1 MPLRHASGMTPR
13 LDPALPLVWR
23 SPREL
28 QLGAPRSVAVLADP
42 GPAELGLLRALSAG
56 ASPSTLRTI
65 GTALGATEAEVDAL
79 LDRLAPALAPDAE
92 PRRAAVVA
100 LGGEPGAVASLAG
113 LVARLGHR
121 PADAADVDPR
131 DADAAV
137 LVGHRVIAPGA
148 HLPWLAADVP
158 HLAVVFDE
166 RGAEVGPFVRPG
178 TGPCLRCVHLGR
190 RDADAAW
197 PAIAAQLAAIAPP
210 PRAPRAEHEALALA
224 ASVVDDL
231 VRTGRTALDAGA
243 VVLSEAGGRHRPE
256 PRPIE
261 AHRECGCRALGGT
274 ATAPVRLDARRPAPP
289 SSGSAAAV
297 PA

>member
-1 MPLRHASGMTPR
+1 MTPR
-13 LDPALPLVWR
+13 LEPALPLVWR

-28 QLGAPRSVAVLADP
+28 QLGGTRPAAVLPDP
-42 GPAELGLLRALSAG
+42 SSAALGLLRALAAG
-56 ASPSTLRTI
+56 ASHSTLRTI

-79 LDRLAPALAPDAE
+79 LDRLAPAFAADPE
-92 PRRAAVVA
+92 PRPAATVA
-100 LGGEPGAVASLAG
+100 IGGGSESAPALAT
-113 LVARLGHR
+113 LIARLGHR
-121 PADAADVDPR
+121 TVDAGAVRPTEVDAA
-131 DADAAV
+131 ALIGA
-137 LVGHRVIAPGA
+137 RVIAPGT

-178 TGPCLRCVHLGR
+178 SGPCLRCVHLGR

-197 PAIAAQLAAIAPP
+197 PAIAAQLAVTAAP

-231 VRTGRTALDAGA
+231 VRTGRTALDSAS
-243 VVLSEAGGRHRPE
+243 VVVSDAGGPPRPE
-256 PRPIE
+256 PRPLA
-261 AHRECGCRALGGT
+261 AHPECGCRALGGT
-274 ATAPVRLDARRPAPP
+274 ATAPARLDARRPAPP
-289 SSGSAAAV
+289 SSGSADAV

>member
-1 MPLRHASGMTPR
+1 MTPR

-28 QLGAPRSVAVLADP
+28 QLGGTRAAAVLPDP
-42 GPAELGLLRALSAG
+42 SSAELGLLRALAAG
-56 ASPSTLRTI
+56 ASRSTLRTI
-65 GTALGATEAEVDAL
+65 GSALGATGPDVDAL
-79 LDRLAPALAPDAE
+79 LDRLARAFAPDPE
-92 PRRAAVVA
+92 PPTSATVA
-100 LGGEPGAVASLAG
+100 IGGEPESTAALRA

-121 PADAADVDPR
+121 PVDASAVRPAEVDV
-131 DADAAV
+131 AV
-137 LVGHRVIAPGA
+137 LIGARVIDPGA

-166 RGAEVGPFVRPG
+166 RGAEIGPFVRPG
-178 TGPCLRCVHLGR
+178 AGPCLRCVHLGR

-197 PAIAAQLAAIAPP
+197 PAIAAQLAATVPP

-231 VRTGRTALDAGA
+231 VRTGRTALDAA
-243 VVLSEAGGRHRPE
+243 SVVVSGAGGPPRPE
-256 PRPIE
+256 PRPLA
-261 AHRECGCRALGGT
+261 AHPECGCRALGGT
-274 ATAPVRLDARRPAPP
+274 VTAPAPLDARRPAAP